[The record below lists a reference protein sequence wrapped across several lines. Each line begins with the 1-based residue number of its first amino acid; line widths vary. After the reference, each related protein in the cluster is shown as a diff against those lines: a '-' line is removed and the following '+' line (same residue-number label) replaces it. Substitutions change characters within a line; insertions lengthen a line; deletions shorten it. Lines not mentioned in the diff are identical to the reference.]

1 MAAATNYIKS
11 PHPGTISKGSV
22 QGREYNIAGSD
33 VWLNLVFN
41 GVPGVTQGAGWADI
55 GSTGF
60 DKTTGVWYSNKGT
73 KAVPIWTA
81 FN

>member
-1 MAAATNYIKS
+1 MANATNYVKS
-11 PHPGTISKGSV
+11 PHPNTVSKGSI

-41 GVPGVTQGAGWADI
+41 GVPTAAAGAGWADI

-60 DKTTGVWYSNKGT
+60 DKTTGIWYSNKGT
-73 KAVPIWTA
+73 KAAPTWTA